1 MRDPNVG
8 SESGERQAASAFVTT
23 GLVFESALGVCGWA
37 LGAWRGID
45 WTVLLQARPEAVLW
59 GVGGGLALVGLHLGL
74 LLPGGARNPLY
85 RTIYRPLVRMLRPH
99 IRGVRTTSLVLLALA
114 SGMGEEML
122 FRGWLQ
128 AEVGLV
134 GASLLFGAAHVWSRE
149 ALPYGLYAAA
159 MGGLLGGLLVVTH
172 SLWAPILAHALNN
185 VLGFWALKNEWLP
198 RIAGRAPRDG

>member
-1 MRDPNVG
+1 
-8 SESGERQAASAFVTT
+8 
-23 GLVFESALGVCGWA
+23 
-37 LGAWRGID
+37 
-45 WTVLLQARPEAVLW
+45 
-59 GVGGGLALVGLHLGL
+59 
-74 LLPGGARNPLY
+74 
-85 RTIYRPLVRMLRPH
+85 
-99 IRGVRTTSLVLLALA
+99 
-114 SGMGEEML
+114 
-122 FRGWLQ
+122 GWLQ